1 MTEELYDDF
10 GDPEGQRDVARTEDV
25 LSALFV
31 QTDSTDAFLDSTP
44 EHHVVF
50 GPKGSGKSLLLFRKA
65 VQIRQKDGVIVAPT
79 KAHAYVPT
87 YVFGGA
93 EKWTPYWPLERAEG
107 GTRRADWAGLWAWAL
122 ATSV

>member
-1 MTEELYDDF
+1 MSDELYDDF

-31 QTDSTDAFLDSTP
+31 ETDSTNVFLESTP

-65 VQIRQKDGVIVAPT
+65 VQVRQNHGVLVAPS

-87 YVFGGA
+87 LIFGGA
-93 EKWTPYWPLERAEG
+93 EKWAPYWPLQRSEG
-107 GTRRADWAGLWAWAL
+107 GPAEPTGQDFGHGPWPQR
-122 ATSV
+122 S